1 MIELG
6 GSVTSTKYTGWM
18 DNHLVQL
25 SGFQLSHFL
34 LIDKS
39 IRNSQRSV
47 EPIDGIAAS
56 ESDGR
61 EGLRLTHK
69 WIDRLR
75 FITQI

>member
-1 MIELG
+1 
-6 GSVTSTKYTGWM
+6 M
-18 DNHLVQL
+18 DNYLIQL

-47 EPIDGIAAS
+47 EPIDGIAES

-61 EGLRLTHK
+61 EGLRVTHK

-75 FITQI
+75 FIT

>member
-1 MIELG
+1 
-6 GSVTSTKYTGWM
+6 M
-18 DNHLVQL
+18 DNYLVQL

-47 EPIDGIAAS
+47 EPIYVHGIAES
-56 ESDGR
+56 EGDGR
-61 EGLRLTHK
+61 EGLHVPHK

-75 FITQI
+75 FIT